1 MNILCISTCVNWLTN
16 TGPGLLQ
23 ATASIPQ
30 YLHMVLSSPIGQY
43 LAFAAS
49 QLTSGSVGS
58 SGTTGSSGSSGS
70 SGATGSWGSSG
81 SGAGGPFKERVVL
94 FGLLS
99 RTLDVGLLSLR
110 KHYLKCKSHESA
122 SVDWSHRSLL

>member
-1 MNILCISTCVNWLTN
+1 MNKLCIFTCVNWLTN

-58 SGTTGSSGSSGS
+58 SGATGSFGS

-99 RTLDVGLLSLR
+99 RTLDVGLLSL
-110 KHYLKCKSHESA
+110 
-122 SVDWSHRSLL
+122 

>member
-1 MNILCISTCVNWLTN
+1 MTN

-30 YLHMVLSSPIGQY
+30 YWHMVLSSPIGQY
-43 LAFAAS
+43 LAFAAL

-58 SGTTGSSGSSGS
+58 TGTTGS

-81 SGAGGPFKERVVL
+81 SGAAGGPFEERVVVL
-94 FGLLS
+94 FGWLS
-99 RTLDVGLLSLR
+99 KTALDVGL
-110 KHYLKCKSHESA
+110 
-122 SVDWSHRSLL
+122 D